1 MLGRGL
7 KLGAVGWY
15 LCDVG
20 ESSLRVAFM
29 DRLWNGY

>member
-29 DRLWNGY
+29 DLLQNGY